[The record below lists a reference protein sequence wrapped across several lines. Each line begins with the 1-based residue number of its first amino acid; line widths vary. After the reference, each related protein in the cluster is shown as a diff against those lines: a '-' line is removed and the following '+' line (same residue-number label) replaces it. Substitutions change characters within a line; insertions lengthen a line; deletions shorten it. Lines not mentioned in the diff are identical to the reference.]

1 MGRGDDGRVKDKVAL
16 ITGGAPR
23 AAWGPPAPRCSSQ
36 QGAKVVIGDIL
47 DEEGAA
53 LADELGDAARYV
65 HLDVTSADDWKAAV
79 DTAVE
84 SFGKLNVL
92 VNNAGIV
99 QVGTAEDS
107 WTWRAGRRC
116 STSTSPVAML
126 GIQAVIEPMIAAGGG
141 SIINISSIEGMRGA
155 AWVHSYVASKWGLR
169 GLTKSAAL
177 ELASE
182 KIRVNS
188 IHPGFIRTPMTKHL
202 PDDIVTAPMGRAGT
216 PEEVAT
222 FVVFLAS
229 DESSFSTGSEYVVDG
244 GLITDVPHR
253 ASDVS
258 SAASA
263 GGATALNAERAR
275 PALAAQVRQRIGGAE
290 CPVPPPQYRPALG
303 RAQA

>member
-16 ITGGAPR
+16 ITGGAHVR
-23 AAWGPPAPRCSSQ
+23 GMGGASAKMLVE

-53 LADELGDAARYV
+53 LAAELGDAVRYV
-65 HLDVTSADDWKAAV
+65 HLDVTNPDDWKAAV

-84 SFGKLNVL
+84 AFGKLNVL

-99 QVGTAEDS
+99 QVAPLKTLD
-107 WTWRAGRRC
+107 
-116 STSTSPVAML
+116 VARWQKVLDVNLTGPML
-126 GIQAVIEPMIAAGGG
+126 GIKAVIEPMIAAGGG

-177 ELASE
+177 ELAPE

-188 IHPGFIRTPMTKHL
+188 VHPGFIRTPMTKHL
-202 PDDIVTAPMGRAGT
+202 PDDMVTAPMGRAGT
-216 PEEVAT
+216 PDEVAT

-253 ASDVS
+253 AM
-258 SAASA
+258 
-263 GGATALNAERAR
+263 
-275 PALAAQVRQRIGGAE
+275 
-290 CPVPPPQYRPALG
+290 
-303 RAQA
+303 

>member
-1 MGRGDDGRVKDKVAL
+1 MGRADDGRVKDKVAL
-16 ITGGAPR
+16 ITGGAHAR
-23 AAWGPPAPRCSSQ
+23 GMGGASAKMLVE

-47 DEEGAA
+47 DDEGAA
-53 LADELGDAARYV
+53 LAAELGDAVRYV
-65 HLDVTSADDWKAAV
+65 HLDVTSPDDWKAAV

-84 SFGKLNVL
+84 AFGKLNVL

-99 QVGTAEDS
+99 QVAPLKTLDVSRWQKVLDVNLTG
-107 WTWRAGRRC
+107 
-116 STSTSPVAML
+116 PML
-126 GIQAVIEPMIAAGGG
+126 GIKAVIEPMIAAGGG

-177 ELASE
+177 ELAPE

-188 IHPGFIRTPMTKHL
+188 VHPGFIRTPMTKHL
-202 PDDIVTAPMGRAGT
+202 PDDMVTAPMGRAGT
-216 PEEVAT
+216 PDEVAT

-253 ASDVS
+253 AM
-258 SAASA
+258 
-263 GGATALNAERAR
+263 
-275 PALAAQVRQRIGGAE
+275 
-290 CPVPPPQYRPALG
+290 
-303 RAQA
+303 

>member
-1 MGRGDDGRVKDKVAL
+1 MGRADDGRVKDKVAL
-16 ITGGAPR
+16 ITGGAHAR
-23 AAWGPPAPRCSSQ
+23 GMGGASAKMLVE

-47 DEEGAA
+47 DDEGAA
-53 LADELGDAARYV
+53 LAAELGDAVRYV
-65 HLDVTSADDWKAAV
+65 HLDVTSPDDWKAAV
-79 DTAVE
+79 DTAVGA
-84 SFGKLNVL
+84 FGKLNVL

-99 QVGTAEDS
+99 QVGPLKTLDVS
-107 WTWRAGRRC
+107 KWQKVLDVNLTG
-116 STSTSPVAML
+116 PML
-126 GIQAVIEPMIAAGGG
+126 GIKACIEPMVAAGGG

-155 AWVHSYVASKWGLR
+155 AWVHSYVSSKWGLR

-202 PDDIVTAPMGRAGT
+202 PDDMVTAPMGRAGT

-253 ASDVS
+253 AM
-258 SAASA
+258 
-263 GGATALNAERAR
+263 
-275 PALAAQVRQRIGGAE
+275 
-290 CPVPPPQYRPALG
+290 
-303 RAQA
+303 